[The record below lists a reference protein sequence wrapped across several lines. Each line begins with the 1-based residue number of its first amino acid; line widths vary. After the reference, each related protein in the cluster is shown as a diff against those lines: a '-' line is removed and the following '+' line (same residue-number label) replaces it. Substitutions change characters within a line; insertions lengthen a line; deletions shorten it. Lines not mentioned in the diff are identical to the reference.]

1 MACPC
6 YSEDDHAGEDLI
18 RDIKA
23 LLKKLRLLFKKHEVS
38 ATSPQGAE
46 LQKSS

>member
-18 RDIKA
+18 RDIVA
-23 LLKKLRLLFKKHEVS
+23 LFKKIV
-38 ATSPQGAE
+38 AFFKK
-46 LQKSS
+46 KS